1 VIGRSNVGK
10 SSLINAVTGRKAI
23 ARTSRTPGL
32 TRLCNVFAAD
42 TRYYLVDLPGYGWAR
57 ASRTERAG
65 FARLLQGYLTGRP
78 TLAGVVWLL
87 DIRHP
92 PSRDD
97 LAMGQLLG
105 GVAVPVLA
113 AITKADKVP
122 RGRRAEQVRAIC
134 AGLDLGDDQCIITSA
149 HTKEGIGDLRDSIES
164 LVEGGRRG
172 SERSSQ

>member
-1 VIGRSNVGK
+1 MIGRSNVGK
-10 SSLINAVTGRKAI
+10 SSLINALTSRRAL
-23 ARTSRTPGL
+23 ARTSQTPGK

-65 FARLLQGYLTGRP
+65 FARLLHGYLTGRP

-87 DIRHP
+87 DMRHP
-92 PSRDD
+92 PSGDD
-97 LAMGQLLG
+97 RAMGDLLG

-122 RGRRAEQVRAIC
+122 RGRRAEQVRAIL

-149 HTKEGIGDLRDSIES
+149 RTNEGIGDLRDSIEA
-164 LVEGGRRG
+164 LVEGGTRG
-172 SERSSQ
+172 SEASA